1 MNWLLKSMQL
11 ILVESVR
18 KTEYNN
24 NEPGLGKK
32 TDQIA
37 KKIPHAS
44 GLVKKTDYNVKIT
57 ENEGKILTTTGLA
70 TTALNDVE
78 NKISNVS
85 DLVKK
90 KKKKKK
96 EYNAKISDKYF
107 TTSGYNKFTSQILN
121 AKIK

>member
-1 MNWLLKSMQL
+1 MQL

-90 KKKKKK
+90 KKKKKRNTMQK
-96 EYNAKISDKYF
+96 YQINISPHLVTTNLRVKY
-107 TTSGYNKFTSQILN
+107 SMQR
-121 AKIK
+121 

>member
-11 ILVESVR
+11 ILVESAR

-37 KKIPHAS
+37 KKIPHTS

-90 KKKKKK
+90 KKKK
-96 EYNAKISDKYF
+96 EYDAKISGKYF